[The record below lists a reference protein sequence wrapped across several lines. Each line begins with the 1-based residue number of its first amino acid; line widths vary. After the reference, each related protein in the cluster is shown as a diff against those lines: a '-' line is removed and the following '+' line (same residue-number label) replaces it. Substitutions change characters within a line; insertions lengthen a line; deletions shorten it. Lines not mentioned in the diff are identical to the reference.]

1 MRRYKRERNVYKECF
16 AVKLSEIYQ
25 IADALAPKSLSDEY
39 CAKFGAYDNSGV
51 LVDAGE
57 DIKGVLFSLD
67 LSLAAIDEAIK
78 TGANLIIT
86 HHPAIYGK
94 ISDIRVDDGTFL
106 GEKLVRCLRNGIS
119 VIAMQLNL
127 DCAKGGTDESLAQG
141 VMLAGKSG
149 SSETALMH
157 ALSCGGYGRAYDLS
171 GVALGELA
179 KGLEK
184 ELHTNRVTVY
194 GATDRKI
201 YRAASFCGAGVDE
214 EAIAFARAQ
223 GADVIVS
230 SDFKH
235 HLLTLANESGLAVIV
250 LTHYASE
257 NYGFEKYYL
266 EIRRQINV
274 PCVYH
279 TDGEM
284 L

>member
-1 MRRYKRERNVYKECF
+1 M
-16 AVKLSEIYQ
+16 KLSEVYE
-25 IADALAPKSLSDEY
+25 IANELAPKALSDEY

-57 DIKGVLFSLD
+57 EVTGVLFSLD
-67 LSLAAIDEAIK
+67 LSLAAIAKAIK
-78 TGANLIIT
+78 TGANVIVT
-86 HHPAIYGK
+86 HHPAIYGT
-94 ISDIRVDDGTFL
+94 ISDIRIDDNSLL
-106 GEKLVRCLRNGIS
+106 GKKLVRCLRNGIS
-119 VIAMQLNL
+119 VIAMHLNL

-141 VMLAGKSG
+141 VIIAGGGESTG
-149 SSETALMH
+149 MQIMH
-157 ALSCGGYGRAYDLS
+157 ALSCGGYGRAYALS
-171 GVALGELA
+171 GITLGELA
-179 KGLEK
+179 ENVKR
-184 ELHTNRVTVY
+184 ELHTDRVTVY
-194 GATDRKI
+194 GAAERKI

-214 EAIAFARAQ
+214 AAIAFARAQ

-235 HLLTLANESGLAVIV
+235 HLLTLANESGLAVMV

-266 EIRRQINV
+266 EIRRQIGV

-279 TDGEM
+279 TDEEM